1 MMHRISL
8 TIDKELYEQA
18 RAFGFIEKKS
28 VSQIL
33 RESLEVYFK
42 TSNSKDKAALI
53 LDAKDKEDVLN
64 ILNSDTFTDQND
76 FAKKYNV

>member
-1 MMHRISL
+1 MHRISL

-33 RESLEVYFK
+33 RESLEVYFQM
-42 TSNSKDKAALI
+42 SHSKDKVALI
-53 LDAKDKEDVLN
+53 LDAKDKEEILQ

>member
-1 MMHRISL
+1 MHRISL

-53 LDAKDKEDVLN
+53 LDAK
-64 ILNSDTFTDQND
+64 TRRCFTHLE
-76 FAKKYNV
+76 FRYVYRSK